1 MTAPAPSVRAAS
13 ADELFAEIHRD
24 HLGIIMKVALG
35 FVGGPADR
43 DDLFQE
49 ILIALWQSAPRFNG
63 QAKLSTYVYR
73 VALSTALNWKRSRK
87 RYGRK
92 LDDYTQ
98 ALPALTAAPGPESER
113 LRWLYARIHE
123 LPPVDRSLIL
133 LSLDRLSYGEIAAIT
148 GLSESNVGVRLHRI
162 KQQLVLASETI
173 KHEL

>member
-1 MTAPAPSVRAAS
+1 MTAAAPTTPPAS
-13 ADELFAEIHRD
+13 ADALFAEIHRD
-24 HLGIIMKVALG
+24 HLGIIMKITLG
-35 FVGGPADR
+35 FVARPADR

-49 ILIALWQSAPRFNG
+49 ILIALWQALPRFNA
-63 QAKLSTYVYR
+63 QARVSTYVYR
-73 VALSTALNWKRSRK
+73 VALSTALNWKRSQT

-98 ALPALTAAPGPESER
+98 ALPALAPAPGPEQER

-133 LSLDRLSYGEIAAIT
+133 LSLDRLNYGEIAAIT

-162 KQQLVLASETI
+162 KQQLVLASEKI